1 MAGRAAG
8 RAQESWLITGA
19 SVRFCG
25 AHPTP
30 TEIHTDPHT
39 RRTRSL
45 RPCPEADPAFAA
57 FGAREDIESTFS
69 DFKYRTR
76 KKLTSTYEDENRF
89 HCIAYMLMR
98 LSRALSA
105 YHKHT
110 ATAATDAI
118 PIAA

>member
-1 MAGRAAG
+1 MAIPDHHVVPKPLR
-8 RAQESWLITGA
+8 GA
-19 SVRFCG
+19 TTTIRLNS
-25 AHPTP
+25 TP

-45 RPCPEADPAFAA
+45 RACPEADPAFAA
-57 FGAREDIESTFS
+57 FGVREDIESTFS

-89 HCIAYMLMR
+89 HFIAYMLMR

-110 ATAATDAI
+110 ATSATHAI